1 MASSLISRSHHID
14 FDSVFQFDDA
24 GIVQMF
30 ESLVSTGLMEFLG
43 CPAIF
48 HEQALIEFFEHG
60 SVRNGLVVSVIGG
73 MTVEISESVFAA
85 AFGLPTEGLTDLS
98 EVPKDLLSK
107 AQRLF
112 SASEKE
118 VSVSCLKNGSQDAV
132 PFVEISESV
141 FAAAFGLPTEGLT
154 DLSEVPKDLLS
165 KAQRLF
171 SASEKEVSVSCL
183 KKEVKM
189 QYRLLSDILAKSLFV
204 KAGSF
209 DAVTRDRFLLM
220 TAITFDVKVNW
231 GNILFGVLKEMV
243 TPDSRQAKGYAIQI
257 CVLLKNIPGLELG
270 ESKAFPAP
278 RILNEKNVH
287 RIVSVNENVGVEE
300 VGDAPRA
307 KSTPVKRTVSKKR
320 PASID
325 ADVAPVIKKKRT
337 TKSKPAAAKKLV
349 LEETIAAVPS
359 TEEHIPV
366 KEITIEDA
374 DATIRQVLTQLD
386 LVFETQDDV
395 QRGRD
400 ETWFDRAFDEAFVA
414 GDQADQASES
424 LEHIFLELDAAGTME
439 VGDSSKKTVASKQSF
454 EEIMS
459 VEDLLVQICDE
470 MKLPSITHAEISK
483 IRVGESI
490 AMRDK
495 GKGILV
501 EDEPIQRNPAQ
512 EAVEI
517 ICGDVDFLVDLRDQV
532 MVDVVEFFHSFSLNK
547 LTDLDALLVLKEKEK
562 LMLDWAETDSL
573 ETAVL
578 VLKEKEKLM
587 LDWAETDSLE
597 TAVKRRLFI
606 LSKYREML
614 LRTLLDSHRHYL
626 VSGQPWTATASQ
638 TFDLLS
644 AVHSESLEALCNQ
657 QQEHGIILE
666 QPCSST
672 AVDYAVDC
680 GAVFAQ
686 FFSVAKSTCWVRPM
700 ICVDGIWTPLQGPDF
715 WRSGCRLSL
724 FLNKVEMPAPAV
736 QDIFGHS
743 VSFFEPIQYW
753 EAAPFLP
760 KTWAWHCVCTEVFP
774 FSISGRLRPASCFT
788 DIVMYSLDV
797 QKLPAYLLDDFQ
809 RGIHTDCFAGYFGS
823 SIVLSDSETLSD
835 SSSGCTVYRSP
846 SPVENP
852 FALGPAIFS
861 RVDQAEQPYFVQS
874 PVSPPAAF
882 SHQES
887 SSSSSDVSIHFDSED
902 LPMRAPEAAHTSA
915 PVDSNV
921 SSAALEDLRSY
932 FSKRIDESTTE
943 LRSKVNEVEFN
954 VRGDLAKQQAWIRQ
968 MFHNACDILERQST
982 QINDLKKG
990 LVAPLEFQNRIS
1002 ADLLSLSTQFADI
1015 VEFIRGGDAKKG
1027 ESGSSS
1033 RPPPVRVERRPLPTP
1048 QSPRDVSGGSSAVR
1062 IPTFPRT
1069 TGTIAERVEQARR
1082 HLLESGLVI
1091 SVEEAAER
1099 IRQADIQES
1108 DRLQRERERAR
1119 REKRS
1124 SSSRR
1129 RRVESL
1135 EIRQLCIH
1143 LGDQIVTSRV

>member
-1 MASSLISRSHHID
+1 MASSLISRSHHIY
-14 FDSVFQFDDA
+14 FDSVFRLDDA

-48 HEQALIEFFEHG
+48 YEQALIEFFKHG
-60 SVRNGLVVSVIGG
+60 SVRDGMVVSVIGG
-73 MTVEISESVFAA
+73 MTVEFSESVF
-85 AFGLPTEGLTDLS
+85 S
-98 EVPKDLLSK
+98 
-107 AQRLF
+107 
-112 SASEKE
+112 
-118 VSVSCLKNGSQDAV
+118 
-132 PFVEISESV
+132 
-141 FAAAFGLPTEGLT
+141 AAFGLPTEGLT

-189 QYRLLSDILAKSLFV
+189 QYR
-204 KAGSF
+204 
-209 DAVTRDRFLLM
+209 
-220 TAITFDVKVNW
+220 
-231 GNILFGVLKEMV
+231 
-243 TPDSRQAKGYAIQI
+243 
-257 CVLLKNIPGLELG
+257 
-270 ESKAFPAP
+270 
-278 RILNEKNVH
+278 
-287 RIVSVNENVGVEE
+287 NENVVVEG

-307 KSTPVKRTVSKKR
+307 KPTPVKRTVAKKR
-320 PASID
+320 PASVN

-337 TKSKPAAAKKLV
+337 TKSKLVAAKKLV

-366 KEITIEDA
+366 KEITSEDA

-400 ETWFDRAFDEAFVA
+400 ETWFDRAFDEAFVT
-414 GDQADQASES
+414 GDQEDQASES
-424 LEHIFLELDAAGTME
+424 LDHLLLELDAAGTME
-439 VGDSSKKTVASKQSF
+439 VGNSSKQTVASKQSF

-459 VEDLLVQICDE
+459 VDDLLVQICDA
-470 MKLPSITHAEISK
+470 MKLPSITDAEISN
-483 IRVGESI
+483 IRIGESI
-490 AMRDK
+490 AMRNK

-501 EDEPIQRNPAQ
+501 EDERIQRNPAQ
-512 EAVEI
+512 DAVEI
-517 ICGDVDFLVDLRDQV
+517 VCGDVEYLVDLRDQV
-532 MVDVVEFFHSFSLNK
+532 MADVVDFFHSFSLNK
-547 LTDLDALLVLKEKEK
+547 LTDLNALLGLKAKEK
-562 LMLDWAETDSL
+562 LMLN
-573 ETAVL
+573 
-578 VLKEKEKLM
+578 
-587 LDWAETDSLE
+587 WAETDSLE

-606 LSKYREML
+606 LSRYREML
-614 LRTLLDSHRHYL
+614 LRKSWILIDNILCRGNRGRQLQAKYLIFCLTSTLNLWKL
-626 VSGQPWTATASQ
+626 
-638 TFDLLS
+638 
-644 AVHSESLEALCNQ
+644 
-657 QQEHGIILE
+657 
-666 QPCSST
+666 
-672 AVDYAVDC
+672 
-680 GAVFAQ
+680 FAFNSKNM

-743 VSFFEPIQYW
+743 VSFIEPIQYW

-760 KTWAWHCVCTEVFP
+760 KTWAWHCVCIEVFP
-774 FSISGRLRPASCFT
+774 FSISGRLRPASCST
-788 DIVMYSLDV
+788 DLVVYSLDV

-809 RGIHTDCFAGYFGS
+809 RGVHTDCFAGYFGGS
-823 SIVLSDSETLSD
+823 VVLSDSEILSD

-852 FALGPAIFS
+852 FALGSAIFS
-861 RVDQAEQPYFVQS
+861 RVDQAEQLYFVQS

-902 LPMRAPEAAHTSA
+902 LPMRATEAAHTSA
-915 PVDSNV
+915 PIDSHV
-921 SSAALEDLRSY
+921 STAALEDLRSY
-932 FSKRIDESTTE
+932 FSKRIDESTSE

-954 VRGDLAKQQAWIRQ
+954 VRGDLARQQAWLRQ

-990 LVAPLEFQNRIS
+990 LVAPVGTIFQDLFDIKKNDRAHEAKLNALDGQVAALRNDQLEFQNRIS

-1015 VEFIRGGDAKKG
+1015 VEFIRGGVAKKG

-1033 RPPPVRVERRPLPTP
+1033 RPRPPPVRVERRPLPTP
-1048 QSPRDVSGGSSAVR
+1048 QSPSDVAGGSSAVR

-1129 RRVESL
+1129 RR
-1135 EIRQLCIH
+1135 
-1143 LGDQIVTSRV
+1143 GF

>member
-14 FDSVFQFDDA
+14 FDSVFHFDDA

-60 SVRNGLVVSVIGG
+60 SVRDGMVVSVIGG
-73 MTVEISESVFAA
+73 MT
-85 AFGLPTEGLTDLS
+85 
-98 EVPKDLLSK
+98 
-107 AQRLF
+107 
-112 SASEKE
+112 
-118 VSVSCLKNGSQDAV
+118 
-132 PFVEISESV
+132 VEISESV

-220 TAITFDVKVNW
+220 TTITFDVKVNW

-257 CVLLKNIPGLELG
+257 CALLKNIPGLEL
-270 ESKAFPAP
+270 
-278 RILNEKNVH
+278 
-287 RIVSVNENVGVEE
+287 E

-307 KSTPVKRTVSKKR
+307 KPTPVKRTVSKKR
-320 PASID
+320 PASVN

-337 TKSKPAAAKKLV
+337 TKSKPVAAKKLV
-349 LEETIAAVPS
+349 LEETIAVVPS
-359 TEEHIPV
+359 TKEHIPV
-366 KEITIEDA
+366 KEITTEDA

-414 GDQADQASES
+414 GDQEDQASEI
-424 LEHIFLELDAAGTME
+424 LDHIFLELDAAGTME
-439 VGDSSKKTVASKQSF
+439 FGDSSKQSVASKRSF

-459 VEDLLVQICDE
+459 VDDLLVQICDD
-470 MKLPSITHAEISK
+470 MKLSSITDAEISK
-483 IRVGESI
+483 IRIGESI

-517 ICGDVDFLVDLRDQV
+517 ICGDVEFLVDLRDQV
-532 MVDVVEFFHSFSLNK
+532 MVDVVDFFHSFSLNQ
-547 LTDLDALLVLKEKEK
+547 LTDLDALLALKAKEK
-562 LMLDWAETDSL
+562 LMLN
-573 ETAVL
+573 
-578 VLKEKEKLM
+578 
-587 LDWAETDSLE
+587 WAETDSLE

-606 LSKYREML
+606 LSRYREML
-614 LRTLLDSHRHYL
+614 LRKLLDSHRHYL

-638 TFDLLS
+638 IFDLLS
-644 AVHSESLEALCNQ
+644 AVHSESLEALRIQ
-657 QQEHGIILE
+657 QQEHGIIFE

-672 AVDYAVDC
+672 AVEYAEDC
-680 GAVFAQ
+680 DAVFAQ

-743 VSFFEPIQYW
+743 VSFIEPIQYW

-760 KTWAWHCVCTEVFP
+760 KTWAWHCVCTE
-774 FSISGRLRPASCFT
+774 
-788 DIVMYSLDV
+788 
-797 QKLPAYLLDDFQ
+797 
-809 RGIHTDCFAGYFGS
+809 
-823 SIVLSDSETLSD
+823 
-835 SSSGCTVYRSP
+835 
-846 SPVENP
+846 
-852 FALGPAIFS
+852 
-861 RVDQAEQPYFVQS
+861 
-874 PVSPPAAF
+874 
-882 SHQES
+882 
-887 SSSSSDVSIHFDSED
+887 
-902 LPMRAPEAAHTSA
+902 
-915 PVDSNV
+915 
-921 SSAALEDLRSY
+921 
-932 FSKRIDESTTE
+932 
-943 LRSKVNEVEFN
+943 
-954 VRGDLAKQQAWIRQ
+954 
-968 MFHNACDILERQST
+968 ST
-982 QINDLKKG
+982 QLTDLKKG
-990 LVAPLEFQNRIS
+990 LLAPVSTIFQDLLDLKRNDRAHEAKLNALDGQVAALRNDQLEFQNRIS

-1033 RPPPVRVERRPLPTP
+1033 RPPPVRVEHRPLPIP
-1048 QSPRDVSGGSSAVR
+1048 PSPRDVAGSSGAVR
-1062 IPTFPRT
+1062 IPTLPRT
-1069 TGTIAERVEQARR
+1069 TGTFEERVEQARR

-1091 SVEEAAER
+1091 SVEEAANR
-1099 IRQADIQES
+1099 IRQADFEDS
-1108 DRLQRERERAR
+1108 DRFQRERERAR

-1129 RRVESL
+1129 RRGS
-1135 EIRQLCIH
+1135 
-1143 LGDQIVTSRV
+1143 